1 MFRYATVSMI
11 WNIQR
16 RGCMQSQNL
25 IIYKRVRETMPNPV
39 FILMT
44 NARLTFLLFDKP
56 PPPRGSIPRKAG
68 MSVYMDKEKKGS
80 KSQSRFLVVDKRG
93 RCNCGLRW
101 WWGR

>member
-44 NARLTFLLFDKP
+44 NARLTFLLFDKTP
-56 PPPRGSIPRKAG
+56 PPPGLYSA
-68 MSVYMDKEKKGS
+68 
-80 KSQSRFLVVDKRG
+80 KSGYVRLHG
-93 RCNCGLRW
+93 
-101 WWGR
+101 